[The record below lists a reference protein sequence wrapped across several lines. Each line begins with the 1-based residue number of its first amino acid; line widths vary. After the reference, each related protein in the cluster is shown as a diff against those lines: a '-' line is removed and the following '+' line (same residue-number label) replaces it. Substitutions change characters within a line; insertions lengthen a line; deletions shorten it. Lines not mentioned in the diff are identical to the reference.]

1 MSINSVSTLNATG
14 VAFGRRLSMIHAAKA
29 RALLGQP
36 LSLMVG
42 AVRAHSDGPQKKK
55 KLFKK
60 NKNSDAMEFDV
71 SAAAN

>member
-1 MSINSVSTLNATG
+1 
-14 VAFGRRLSMIHAAKA
+14 MIHAAKA

-42 AVRAHSDGPQKKK
+42 AVRAHSDVRRRRRKMK

-60 NKNSDAMEFDV
+60 KKSDAIEFDV